1 MIGQIFSIGKVIQ
14 IRTDPCTVK
23 RLAFVETEEHIRH
36 VVEILNWL
44 YPEAGET
51 VRRATKLHDIGKKL
65 YLQYRFRFNRQRGY
79 NPLNRENLIN
89 DFYQQGNVQGK
100 FTATDAIKRYLIFL
114 EQDENVKCY
123 PIRQNPQEDNSSI
136 VSARYVPSPPFGH
149 HAALV
154 QREDLRGIPEGNLD
168 YIHSLIQL
176 HHNFQVDKL
185 VPTAARHGE
194 RIIEDLYRLM
204 TADGEGSRWAEYL
217 VQKLEC
223 GEEQPQGKF
232 GFSEFA
238 IEPTTE
244 PTKIS
249 REGCHAQGQIT
260 LKAMRCPDLPKLE
273 LTVDYYVAEC
283 VLTPDKY
290 LSKKKRGG
298 RSK

>member
-1 MIGQIFSIGKVIQ
+1 MRQIFSIGKVIQ

-23 RLAFVETEEHIRH
+23 RLAFIETEEHIRH
-36 VVEILNWL
+36 VVEMLNWL
-44 YPEAGET
+44 YPEASEI
-51 VRRATKLHDIGKKL
+51 VCRATELHDIGKKL
-65 YLQYRFRFNRQRGY
+65 YLQHRFVFNRQKGY

-100 FTATDAIKRYLIFL
+100 FTATDAIKRYLVFL
-114 EQDENVKCY
+114 GQDKNVKCY

-136 VSARYVPSPPFGH
+136 VSARYGLTPPFGP
-149 HAALV
+149 HAASV
-154 QREDLRGIPEGNLD
+154 QREDLRGVPENDLD
-168 YIHSLIQL
+168 YVHSLIQL

-185 VPTAARHGE
+185 VPTAAQHGE
-194 RIIEDLYRLM
+194 GIIEDLYHLM
-204 TADGEGSRWAEYL
+204 TADSEGSRWAEYL

-244 PTKIS
+244 PMKIS
-249 REGCHAQGQIT
+249 RDDCHVQGQVT

-290 LSKKKRGG
+290 SSKKKKGERG
-298 RSK
+298 K